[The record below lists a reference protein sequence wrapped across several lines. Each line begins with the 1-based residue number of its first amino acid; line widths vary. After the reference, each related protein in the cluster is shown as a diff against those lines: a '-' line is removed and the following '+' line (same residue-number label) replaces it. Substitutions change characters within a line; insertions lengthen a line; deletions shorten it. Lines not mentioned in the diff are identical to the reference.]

1 MERFGDLEL
10 LLPLATG
17 GMATVH
23 VARHVGD
30 AGFERLV
37 AVKRVHRHLLGDPEV
52 FAMSSDEAR
61 LSALV
66 RHPSVVATHQ
76 VIDAG
81 GELLLVQE
89 YVEGVSLSLLAK
101 RAAAE
106 IPEGRLPVEAAV
118 RAVVDVLRAL
128 HAAHEA
134 VDLRGEAL
142 QLVHRD
148 VSPQNVLVGAD
159 GGGRLIDFG
168 IARAAGRLAETRTGL
183 IKGKVAYLAPEQVAE
198 GDVDRRADL
207 WATGV
212 MLHELVVGRRPIE
225 APTDTELMA
234 KVMVGHADLAALE
247 AVAPTLVDPVRRALA
262 RDPDDR
268 FATAEAMADAIV
280 AAVPPASDATMRAL
294 VQRLVGDDL
303 AARRQD
309 ILEAMR
315 EADTEADAVEGA
327 PALAPSDATDGGHR
341 RVAPRARRWG
351 AAILAVVIVA
361 AGVAWAVAARDG
373 DRSVGTSMTGR
384 PPGSLEVAPG
394 EVPGGMPGEAPS
406 EVPAEAREVAG
417 RPRRNPDETRE
428 RTTGSP
434 AAGTDEAAP
443 DEPAEGMTGRPPRNS
458 SDPAPRQQPPPR
470 TPTSSPAPSASP
482 SSELH
487 GNPYGR

>member
-66 RHPSVVATHQ
+66 RHPNVVATHQ

-89 YVEGVSLSLLAK
+89 YVEGVSLALLAK

-106 IPEGRLPVEAAV
+106 GVEGRLPAEAAV
-118 RAVVDVLRAL
+118 RVVVDVLRAL

-134 VDLRGEAL
+134 VDLRGEPL

-247 AVAPTLVDPVRRALA
+247 AVAPALVDPVRRALA
-262 RDPDDR
+262 RVPDDR
-268 FATAEAMADAIV
+268 FATAESMADAI
-280 AAVPPASDATMRAL
+280 AAAMTPASDATMRAL
-294 VQRLVGDDL
+294 VQRLVGEDL
-303 AARRQD
+303 AARRRD

-315 EADTEADAVEGA
+315 QADTAASDIEASDTAVA
-327 PALAPSDATDGGHR
+327 PAAVASAAIDREQRAA
-341 RVAPRARRWG
+341 APRSRRWR
-351 AAILAVVIVA
+351 AALVAIVIVTA
-361 AGVAWAVAARDG
+361 AVAWAVVARDDG
-373 DRSVGTSMTGR
+373 DGA
-384 PPGSLEVAPG
+384 GS
-394 EVPGGMPGEAPS
+394 
-406 EVPAEAREVAG
+406 
-417 RPRRNPDETRE
+417 
-428 RTTGSP
+428 
-434 AAGTDEAAP
+434 
-443 DEPAEGMTGRPPRNS
+443 MTGRPPRNLES
-458 SDPAPRQQPPPR
+458 LPDEVAVELPGDLTGRRPGDPDATTSDRETGSPATRTDEPADAMTGRPPRNPSAPVPRQPPPPRAR
-470 TPTSSPAPSASP
+470 TSTKPSASP